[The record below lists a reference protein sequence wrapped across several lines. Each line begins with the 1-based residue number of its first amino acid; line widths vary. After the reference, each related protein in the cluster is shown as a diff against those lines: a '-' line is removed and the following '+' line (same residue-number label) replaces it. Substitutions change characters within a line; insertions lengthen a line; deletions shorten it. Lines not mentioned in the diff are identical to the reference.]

1 MTKEG
6 LKRKLAAILSAD
18 AEGYSRLMGND
29 EATTIHT
36 LTTYKDAM
44 TAQIEQ
50 NRGRVVDAPGDNLL
64 AEFTSVVDAVQCA
77 VEIQRK
83 LAERNAEL
91 PEERRLVFRIGV
103 NLGDIVEEKD
113 RIYGDGVNIAA
124 RLESICEGG
133 GVCISGTAFEHV
145 ENKLDLEYENLG
157 DHEVKNIDKPVRVY
171 RVLSY
176 PGDAEHRNIK
186 TKGSVQKKRRN
197 AILAVVSVLI
207 VALGAAAIW
216 KYFLR
221 LPLPILEAA
230 SVEKMEF
237 PLPDIPSIAVLPFI
251 NMSEDP
257 NQEYFSDGITENI
270 ITDLSKNPGLFVISR
285 SSTFA
290 YKGKRV
296 KTKQV
301 AEEFGV
307 RYILEG
313 SVQKGNDKVRI
324 NAQLID
330 AFTGHHLWAER
341 YDQELKDIFSLQ
353 DEITQKI
360 VVTLRVE
367 VNEAE
372 LERIRHISTDNLTAY
387 ESTLRGWA
395 YSRVRKKSTN
405 ARARK
410 MFEKAIEIDPGYA
423 DPYTGLGFTY
433 FFDWLYIW
441 TQDQGPQA
449 LERAL
454 KLAQKSIELDDS
466 YAPGYML
473 LSMVYLYK
481 DRQHERAIAAA
492 KQAIALDPS
501 NAGSYGVL
509 IDTLNAAGRAEEVI
523 EVMEQAMRIN
533 PRYPA
538 GYLKQLGRAHYYLG
552 QYDRAIEIL
561 KRAINR
567 NPNHIFTYL
576 FLAASYVELDREEE
590 ARAAVAEVL
599 RISPQLR
606 IEDGWMFYKDQ
617 AVEERLNNNLRRA
630 GLK

>member
-341 YDQELKDIFSLQ
+341 YDRELKDIFSLQ